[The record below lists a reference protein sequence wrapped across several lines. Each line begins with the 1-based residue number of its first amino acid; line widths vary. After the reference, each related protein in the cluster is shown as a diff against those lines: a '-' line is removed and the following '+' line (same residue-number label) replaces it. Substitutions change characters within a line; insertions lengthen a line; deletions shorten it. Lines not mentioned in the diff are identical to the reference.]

1 MRIEPNAEWYWFY
14 EPKRRKLLLSINC
27 GNLFLSQYSLK
38 ELGCDRDIDTVPVNV
53 DDSSLFYVIIQHI
66 ADLPYVGF
74 EKIQIALNS
83 ITALKFYGGGCI
95 NYVENAKC
103 VDQLKSRGP
112 KFAEVLS
119 VISFKNCH
127 EGNLQVRMIGD
138 VIALKPGEVQTLCMV
153 LGTGL
158 EDGDKSYNFM
168 DLVTVDNDC
177 LMPFYKMNEEFN
189 TELQL
194 KSIAL

>member
-14 EPKRRKLLLSINC
+14 EPARRKLLLSINC

-95 NYVENAKC
+95 N
-103 VDQLKSRGP
+103 
-112 KFAEVLS
+112 
-119 VISFKNCH
+119 
-127 EGNLQVRMIGD
+127 MW
-138 VIALKPGEVQTLCMV
+138 
-153 LGTGL
+153 
-158 EDGDKSYNFM
+158 
-168 DLVTVDNDC
+168 
-177 LMPFYKMNEEFN
+177 KMQNV
-189 TELQL
+189 
-194 KSIAL
+194 